1 MKIRLL
7 IALMT
12 VLFITGMALSDELI
26 NFVDKP
32 RLLKTGDAGQGENHF
47 RPRWSSNGN
56 WLSFELINDNSLRI
70 FVIVPGTDF
79 IYECRSKQKDSYS
92 STLDLFGGASSGGKV
107 AITRLSWARQPF
119 NNTAMF
125 CFVDDGVLYKSFAF
139 ISGDKP
145 SVAPVGQFIPS
156 SKMANVGKKNG
167 LFIPELGYTP
177 QKGQP
182 PVVFTDNDTG
192 NLFAITEMKSLV
204 QMTFKKIDE
213 AFSDYCAK
221 FKPVDNS
228 SIIFVRAYEGN
239 SELYLIEDI
248 THPEE
253 SLKHLLKWKKS
264 DEIAPT
270 WSPDGSK
277 IAFYSNRL
285 NSGGSK
291 KQWDL
296 YYMNVSSNSEPKLL
310 ASNVRPDNIDEK
322 IAPPYIGPQWMG
334 NDVIIFVSDD
344 KHNKDPMMYVQLST
358 DKTEVLPVGTI
369 LNDSPIVYDA
379 GDGTYLL
386 AYTTFGEKTTDLTQP
401 DITNKIYYA
410 KMIFSE

>member
-7 IALMT
+7 ITWMT
-12 VLFITGMALSDELI
+12 VLLIAGTALSDELI
-26 NFVDKP
+26 DFVDKP
-32 RLLKTGDAGQGENHF
+32 RLLNTGEAGQGENHF
-47 RPRWSSNGN
+47 RPRWSGDGS
-56 WLSFELINDNSLRI
+56 WLSFELIDDNSLRV
-70 FVIVPGTDF
+70 FTTVPGSDF

-92 STLDLFGGASSGGKV
+92 GALDLFGGGNSGKL
-107 AITRLSWARQPF
+107 AITRLSWAKQPF

-125 CFVDDGVLYKSFAF
+125 CFVDNGVLYKSFAF

-145 SVAPVGQFIPS
+145 SVAPIGQFIS
-156 SKMANVGKKNG
+156 SAKMTGVGKKNG

-177 QKGQP
+177 LKGQP

-192 NLFAITEMKSLV
+192 KLFAITEMQNLV
-204 QMTFKKIDE
+204 QMTFSKPDE

-221 FKPVDNS
+221 FKPVDNAA
-228 SIIFVRAYEGN
+228 IVFMRAYEGN

-253 SLKHLLKWKKS
+253 SLKLLLSWKKS
-264 DEIAPT
+264 DEVAPN
-270 WSPDGSK
+270 WSPDGKK
-277 IAFYSNRL
+277 IAFYSNRHK
-285 NSGGSK
+285 NGSSK

-296 YYMNVSSNSEPKLL
+296 YYMDLSAGGEPTLL
-310 ASNVRPDNIDEK
+310 ASNIRPDNIDEK

-334 NDVIIFVSDD
+334 DDVIIFISDD
-344 KHNKDPMMYVQLST
+344 KPNKDPMMYVQLST
-358 DKTEVLPVGTI
+358 GSIEILPVGTI
-369 LNDSPIVYDA
+369 LNDCPNVYDA

-386 AYTTFGEKTTDLTQP
+386 AYTTFGKKTTDLTQP